1 MAAKPNPEMD
11 ELISI
16 PLDPELAIRALLKV
30 DPDAE
35 PADGSAPSERP
46 QEPSEKR

>member
-1 MAAKPNPEMD
+1 MAAKPNPNMD
-11 ELISI
+11 RRVVI

-35 PADGSAPSERP
+35 PADDAAPSEPP
-46 QEPSEKR
+46 QKPSEKR